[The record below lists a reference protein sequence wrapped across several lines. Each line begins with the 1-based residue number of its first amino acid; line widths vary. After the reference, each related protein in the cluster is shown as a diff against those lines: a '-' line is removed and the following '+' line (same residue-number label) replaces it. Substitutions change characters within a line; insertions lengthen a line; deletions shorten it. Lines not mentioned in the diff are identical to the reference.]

1 MVRLPLKHRDPVQLL
16 VATILS
22 AQCTD
27 ATVNKVTPALFAA
40 YPDAAALATAPRERL
55 EALIHPTGF
64 FRQKARAIQETCQ
77 ELVARYGGRV
87 PQTMEE
93 LTQLPGVGRKTANV
107 ILSAAVLE
115 DWEGWDPY
123 QGGLGIV
130 VDTHVLRLS
139 RRLGLSLE
147 KTPEKVEQD
156 LMALIPREAW
166 ASFPLQLIYFGREVC
181 TARKPACEGCP
192 LFHLCPAG
200 PHQGVMPWLA
210 EPGGKVVHR

>member
-1 MVRLPLKHRDPVQLL
+1 MQLL

-27 ATVNKVTPALFAA
+27 ATVNRVTPGLFAA
-40 YPDAAALATAPRERL
+40 YPDAAALATAERERL
-55 EALIHPTGF
+55 EELIHPTGF

-77 ELVARYGGRV
+77 ELVARYGGQV
-87 PQTMEE
+87 PQTMAE

-115 DWEGWDPY
+115 GWEGWDPV

-139 RRLGLSLE
+139 RRLGLTLE
-147 KTPEKVEQD
+147 KTPEKVERD
-156 LMALIPREAW
+156 LMALIPQEAW
-166 ASFPLQLIYFGREVC
+166 ASFPLQLIYFGRQVC
-181 TARKPACEGCP
+181 TARSPGCQECP

-210 EPGGKVVHR
+210 GPGGKVVHR